1 MRTLSQILSDSNA
14 YLEKVTDVPTGD
26 TLEIRSSYANQSVW
40 RASALAQFPEL
51 HQVHIAATSTL
62 ASFSLPSG
70 YRDLMTN
77 PRVLQSTGLWDEYEA
92 IKPLERYNKLSTDK
106 YCYILGN
113 PAAGYTAVFNNLTAN
128 ATLAFD
134 YQRYPTGLLTLT
146 DVCELSDP
154 TYVVAQ
160 VNADMLLS
168 FNDERYNVFQTE
180 AKEALTNMIGKE
192 MKSPS
197 GGAGTAKKTGAAAYI
212 LD

>member
-14 YLEKVTDVPTGD
+14 YLEKVTEVPTGA
-26 TLEIRSSYANQSVW
+26 TLAIRSSYANQSVW

-51 HQVHIAATSTL
+51 HTNHVTATTTL
-62 ASFSLPSG
+62 ASFPLTG
-70 YRDLMTN
+70 YREFMGN
-77 PRVLQSTGLWDEYEA
+77 PQVLQQTGTWEEWEVV
-92 IKPLERYNKLSTDK
+92 KPMDRYSKLSSDR
-106 YCYILGN
+106 YCYVLGN

-128 ATLAFD
+128 ATLSMD
-134 YQRYPTGLLTLT
+134 WQRYPTGLLTLT

-154 TYVVAQ
+154 SYVVAQ

-180 AKEALTNMIGKE
+180 AKEALTNMIGKQ

-197 GGAGTAKKTGAAAYI
+197 GGAGQTKKSGAASYI
-212 LD
+212 LE